1 MKLSEKEI
9 QSVIALDGNKRY
21 EYFIKRI
28 VDTEH
33 LYGLYNDG
41 WAMAS
46 DGDEKIFPVWSAK
59 DYAEMCANDE
69 WNGFQAKEFSL
80 EDFLEELIPSL
91 KQDGMRVGVFYTPH
105 NKGVVPS
112 FEQLESDISEEMKRY
127 E

>member
-1 MKLSEKEI
+1 MIINDKEI

-28 VDTEH
+28 VDNEH

-41 WAMAS
+41 WAMSS
-46 DGDEKIFPVWSAK
+46 DGDTKIFPVWSAK
-59 DYAEMCANDE
+59 EYAEMCANDE
-69 WNGFQAKEFSL
+69 WNGFKAKKFSL
-80 EDFLEELIPSL
+80 NDFIEELIPNL
-91 KQDGMRVGVFYTPH
+91 KQDGMKVGVFYTPN

-112 FEQLESDISEEMKRY
+112 FEQLESDINEEMKRY